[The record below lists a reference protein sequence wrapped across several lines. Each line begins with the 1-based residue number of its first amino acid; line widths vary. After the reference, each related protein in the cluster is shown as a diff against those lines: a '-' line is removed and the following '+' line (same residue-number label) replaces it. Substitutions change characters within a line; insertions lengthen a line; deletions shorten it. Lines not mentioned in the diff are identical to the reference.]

1 MPAEDEL
8 LAIRCQLGER
18 DAFDALVARWH
29 EPVWMYARRV
39 AGSADAADDLVQDV
53 WIRVLRGLPRL
64 KDPARLRAWI
74 FGIARRVLMDRFRQ
88 QYSSPLIADVDIANL
103 GAPDAGDTL
112 ADDLA
117 DMLDRLADLPVVE
130 RDVLALFYLQELS
143 MNEMAD
149 VLAVPVGTI
158 KSRLH
163 RARRMLHARMLHA
176 QKNEGSSR

>member
-1 MPAEDEL
+1 MPADDEL

-29 EPVWMYARRV
+29 EPVRTYARRV
-39 AGSADAADDLVQDV
+39 AGSSDAADDVVQDV
-53 WIRVLRGLPRL
+53 WMRVVRGLPRL

-74 FGIARRVLMDRFRQ
+74 FGIARRVLMDRLRQ
-88 QYSSPLIADVDIANL
+88 QYSAPVLSDIDVADL
-103 GAPDAGDTL
+103 GAPGSVDEL

-117 DMLDRLADLPVVE
+117 QMHEQLALLPVVE

-143 MNEMAD
+143 MAEMSD
-149 VLAVPVGTI
+149 VLGVPVGTI

-163 RARRMLHARMLHA
+163 RARRMLHARMT
-176 QKNEGSSR
+176 EGSSR